1 VTQNVFSGVA
11 GVIASAAAAVSAV
24 FALFNSV
31 LSEMVP
37 PIPDAQNTVGF
48 VSIGTTIVLL
58 ALTLLIRKRLTRVQ
72 AVTIAATSAV
82 LFALALLVFFQFT
95 NIGRTYIYRYPPSS
109 TPHADQQRHIRGD
122 LHERGRERVGDMT
135 IAEAVFRFGGPD
147 NVDALGLL
155 WTEDARGHAIDLL
168 QRWYI
173 ALILLIT
180 AAIFWCGIA
189 VVRQHQAQRPRSR
202 TPKRDEAGA

>member
-1 VTQNVFSGVA
+1 
-11 GVIASAAAAVSAV
+11 
-24 FALFNSV
+24 
-31 LSEMVP
+31 
-37 PIPDAQNTVGF
+37 
-48 VSIGTTIVLL
+48 
-58 ALTLLIRKRLTRVQ
+58 
-72 AVTIAATSAV
+72 
-82 LFALALLVFFQFT
+82 
-95 NIGRTYIYRYPPSS
+95 
-109 TPHADQQRHIRGD
+109 
-122 LHERGRERVGDMT
+122 MT

-180 AAIFWCGIA
+180 AAIFGCGIA